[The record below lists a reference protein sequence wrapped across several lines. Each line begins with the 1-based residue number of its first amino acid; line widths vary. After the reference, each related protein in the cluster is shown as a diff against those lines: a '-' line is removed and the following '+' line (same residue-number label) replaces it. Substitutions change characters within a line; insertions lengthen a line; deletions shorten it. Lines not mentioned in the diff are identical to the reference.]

1 MRGPGR
7 ISTVVGTAELTDRA
21 LLARLARNGRS
32 TVQELAEGIHLS
44 PSATRERL
52 RSMESAGFVTGYGA
66 IVDEKRLGFGVDAL
80 VEVDLALGT
89 DEVAFAE
96 ALAATPAVVEALH
109 ATGQHDYLLRLRCR
123 DTDELHRVVRSLKS
137 QHGAARTLTRVVLG
151 QPVERRPRLA

>member
-1 MRGPGR
+1 VAYGDLMDR
-7 ISTVVGTAELTDRA
+7 TDRA
-21 LLARLARNGRS
+21 LLALLAGNGRS

-52 RSMESAGFVTGYGA
+52 RGMESAGFVTGYGA

-96 ALAATPAVVEALH
+96 ALAAMPAVVEALH

-123 DTDELHRVVRSLKS
+123 DTEELHRVVRSLKS
-137 QHGAARTLTRVVLG
+137 QYGAARTLTRVVLG
-151 QPVERRPRLA
+151 QPVERRPRLT